1 MTALL
6 SVEDLH
12 LEIRARGA
20 STPILRGVSLS
31 VERGGVHGLVGE
43 SGGGKTMVGKAILGI
58 LPRAA
63 RIAGGTIRFDGRFLV
78 GPGAVRPG
86 GLLGREIS
94 MILQDPMT
102 ALNPVLR
109 IGTQMTDVLRH
120 HLGLSRGRARA
131 RAVELLRDVRIREPE
146 RVLRL
151 YPHELSGGMRQ
162 RAIIAIAFSC
172 EPKLVIADEPTTA
185 LDVTVQKRILRLIRE
200 QQARTGASVLFI
212 THDLGVIAKIADA
225 VSVIYAGRIL
235 ETGTAA
241 EIVGAPS
248 HPYTRAL
255 FEATPR
261 HDRPAAALRPVPAAL
276 AELLWRESYA
286 YDAERGDA

>member
-63 RIAGGTIRFDGRFLV
+63 RIAGGTIRFDGRTLV

-131 RAVELLRDVRIREPE
+131 RAVELLRDVRIRDPE

-241 EIVGAPS
+241 DIVGAPS
-248 HPYTRAL
+248 HPYTSAL

>member
-63 RIAGGTIRFDGRFLV
+63 RIAGGTIRFDGRTLV

-86 GLLGREIS
+86 GLLGCEIS

-131 RAVELLRDVRIREPE
+131 RAVELLRDVRIRDPE

-241 EIVGAPS
+241 DIVGAPS
-248 HPYTRAL
+248 HPYTSAL

>member
-63 RIAGGTIRFDGRFLV
+63 RIAGGTIRFDGRTLV

-131 RAVELLRDVRIREPE
+131 RAAELLRDVRIREPE

-241 EIVGAPS
+241 DIVGAPS
-248 HPYTRAL
+248 HPYTSAL